1 MVMNAANEILVQ
13 AFLDKR
19 IGFTQIAEGIRQ
31 MMESHDKVEDLD
43 LETIVAI
50 DRETR
55 EKTERILL

>member
-1 MVMNAANEILVQ
+1 
-13 AFLDKR
+13 
-19 IGFTQIAEGIRQ
+19 
-31 MMESHDKVEDLD
+31 MMESHDKVEDPD